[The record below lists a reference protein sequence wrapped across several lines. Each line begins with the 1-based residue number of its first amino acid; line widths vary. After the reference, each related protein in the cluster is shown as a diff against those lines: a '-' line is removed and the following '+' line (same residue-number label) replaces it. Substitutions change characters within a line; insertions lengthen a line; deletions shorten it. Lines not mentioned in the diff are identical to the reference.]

1 MTTFL
6 LGIFS
11 LMLCLLDVS
20 IPEKSESSLTSQ
32 DLLQTSVLRSSMEQR
47 ISRLG
52 QFINE
57 AQWRFQLVSWNN
69 GTNSQK
75 NRNTRRRLSRRLQRI
90 ADSDELSWKAQ
101 AAQDENSDDTLV
113 EGSTGKKDLNDRL

>member
-75 NRNTRRRLSRRLQRI
+75 NRSTRRRLSRRLQRI

>member
-6 LGIFS
+6 LGICS

-90 ADSDELSWKAQ
+90 ADSDELNWKAQ

>member
-90 ADSDELSWKAQ
+90 ADSDELNWKAQ